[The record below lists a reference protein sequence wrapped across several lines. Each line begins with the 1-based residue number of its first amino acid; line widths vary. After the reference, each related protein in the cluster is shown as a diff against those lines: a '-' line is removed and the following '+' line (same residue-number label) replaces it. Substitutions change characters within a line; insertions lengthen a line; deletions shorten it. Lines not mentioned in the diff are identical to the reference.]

1 MVAIVHNSGSLRNAL
16 HYNENKVKKGVAE
29 CIHSL
34 HFTKDTEWLSFKD
47 KINRLE
53 KLTTLNQRTKIN
65 SLHISL
71 NFDLSDKLEKENL
84 KIITDTYMQKIGF
97 GDQPYLVYQHHDAG
111 HPHLHIVTTN
121 IKEDGR
127 RITLHNLGGN
137 QSMRASKEIEKEFH
151 LVQALSKSRLRYEF
165 KPVSIQKAQYG
176 KSETKRAITNVLDAV
191 LPHYKYTSLA
201 ELNAVLKQ
209 YNVLADRGSEE
220 SRIYKKGGLVYR
232 VLNEKGEKIGV
243 PIKASLIY
251 NTPTLPSIKAKFAQN
266 NEARQRYKQRVKN
279 SVDFSFAK
287 HPKHTLQ
294 TLQQALQKEGIDLQL
309 RQNDNGIIF
318 GLTYVDHQT
327 KCVFNGSD
335 LGKQYSAN
343 ALQQRCMAESTPN
356 IQLKQTFESAQ
367 HQQNISATV
376 AISVKSAIDISY
388 NLVASDAQSVAP
400 ELVHEGK
407 RKKRKQQPQ

>member
-16 HYNENKVKKGVAE
+16 HYNENKVTNNVAE

-34 HFTKDTEWLSFKD
+34 NFPKDTEWLSFKD

-53 KLTTLNQRTKIN
+53 KLTALNQQTKIN
-65 SLHISL
+65 SVHISL
-71 NFDLSDKLEKENL
+71 NFDSSDQLDNEKLKE
-84 KIITDTYMQKIGF
+84 IAETYLQKIGF
-97 GDQPYLVYQHHDAG
+97 GEQPCLVYQHNDAG

-121 IKEDGR
+121 IKADGK

-137 QSMRASKEIEKEFH
+137 QSMKASQEIEKEFH
-151 LVQALSKSRLRYEF
+151 LVQALSRSRMRHEL

-209 YNVLADRGSEE
+209 YNLLADRGSEE

-251 NTPTLPSIKAKFAQN
+251 NKPTLPFIKARFAQN
-266 NEARQRYKQRVKN
+266 KENRQRYKQRVKTA
-279 SVDFSFAK
+279 VDLACAK
-287 HPKHTLQ
+287 QPYLTVLS
-294 TLQQALQKEGIDLQL
+294 LQQALKKESIDVCS
-309 RQNDNGIIF
+309 RQNEAGIVY

-343 ALQQRCMAESTPN
+343 AINQRSHQGEGQAAIKQVTQKTNQPLADSLKETHVSTRPFTDMLGHLTEDNTQPIAAE
-356 IQLKQTFESAQ
+356 LKEEQ
-367 HQQNISATV
+367 
-376 AISVKSAIDISY
+376 
-388 NLVASDAQSVAP
+388 
-400 ELVHEGK
+400 K
-407 RKKRKQQPQ
+407 RKRKRKQHN

>member
-1 MVAIVHNSGSLRNAL
+1 M
-16 HYNENKVKKGVAE
+16 AE

-34 HFTKDTEWLSFKD
+34 HFPKDTEWLSFKD

-53 KLTTLNQRTKIN
+53 KLTTLNQQTKIN
-65 SLHISL
+65 SVHISL
-71 NFDLSDKLEKENL
+71 NFDSADKLDEEKL
-84 KIITDTYMQKIGF
+84 KTITDSYMQKIGF

-111 HPHLHIVTTN
+111 HQHLHIVTTN
-121 IKEDGR
+121 IKDDGR
-127 RITLHNLGGN
+127 RIALHNLGGN
-137 QSMRASKEIEKEFH
+137 QSMKASKEIEKEFH
-151 LVQALSKSRLRYEF
+151 LVQALSRSRMRHEL

-232 VLNEKGEKIGV
+232 ILNEKGERVGV
-243 PIKASLIY
+243 PVKASLIY
-251 NTPTLPSIKAKFAQN
+251 NKPTLPFIKASFAQN
-266 NEARQRYKQRVKN
+266 NETRQRYKQRVKN
-279 SVDFSFAK
+279 RIDFSFAK
-287 HPKHTLQ
+287 QSKPTLQ
-294 TLQQALQKEGIDLQL
+294 TLQQTLQKEGIYIQI
-309 RQNDNGIIF
+309 RQNDAGIIY

-343 ALQQRCMAESTPN
+343 AMQQRCRVENTPN
-356 IQLKQTFESAQ
+356 MQLKQALQPAQ
-367 HQQNISATV
+367 HQQNISDTV
-376 AISVKSAIDISY
+376 AISAKSALNILN

-400 ELVHEGK
+400 ELMQKGK
-407 RKKRKQQPQ
+407 RKKRKQQPN